1 MPWIQS
7 WTQYCGSPG
16 TGCNEVI
23 DFEYHVEWVA
33 RKTLGIAVLPDG
45 SVHVRAPLGT
55 EHGQIERRLLARSD
69 WIRRQMDYFQ
79 DFDPRSTSRSYVAG
93 ESHLFLGKSYRLKLS
108 CEKQPVAIRDGWFMI
123 SISNPTPGTIKS
135 ILQRWYR
142 EEARR
147 VFPPLLEHEWKRVAS
162 PGNTMPKLVIKTMTR
177 RWGSLSGSRVLT
189 LNIDLIRAP
198 KSCIEYV
205 ICHELCHLEHADHS
219 AAFFAHLSRVMSDW
233 EKRKTRLE
241 LLLK

>member
-1 MPWIQS
+1 MK
-7 WTQYCGSPG
+7 
-16 TGCNEVI
+16 VI
-23 DFEYHVEWVA
+23 DFEYNVEWVA
-33 RKTLGIAVLPDG
+33 RKTLGVSVLPDG

-55 EHGQIERRLLARSD
+55 ERDQIERRLLARSD

-79 DFDPRSTSRSYVAG
+79 GFDPRSTPRSYVAG

-108 CEKQPVAIRDGWFMI
+108 CEEQPVAIRDGWLMI
-123 SISNPTPGTIKS
+123 PIPNPAPSTIKS
-135 ILQRWYR
+135 ILQKWYR

-147 VFPPLLEHEWKRVAS
+147 VFPPLLEHAWKRVAPPES
-162 PGNTMPKLVIKTMTR
+162 TMPKLAIKTMTR
-177 RWGSLSGSRVLT
+177 RWGSLSNRGVLT

-219 AAFFAHLSRVMSDW
+219 AAFFAHLSRSMPDW